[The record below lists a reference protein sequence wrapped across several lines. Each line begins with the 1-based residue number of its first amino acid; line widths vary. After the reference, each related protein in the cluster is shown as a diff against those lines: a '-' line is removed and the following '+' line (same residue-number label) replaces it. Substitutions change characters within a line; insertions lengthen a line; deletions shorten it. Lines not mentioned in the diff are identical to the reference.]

1 MKKIR
6 NRMPMPERLKA
17 AERIKKRNQ
26 WIDPLVKQPARTHFS
41 AEHGIIHLDKL
52 HKWPVRYDQDQ
63 AWAAF
68 LDTLPRKPYKF
79 LAMVAAAERKRA
91 LAALVAAK
99 KAKGRERYLRQQR
112 RSTPQISEK

>member
-6 NRMPMPERLKA
+6 NRMPMPERMKA

-26 WIDPLVKQPARTHFS
+26 WIDPLVAQRARAHFS
-41 AEHGIIHLDKL
+41 PAHGIIHCDKL
-52 HKWPVRYDQDQ
+52 HKWPVRYDQDN

-68 LDTLPRKPYKF
+68 VDTMPRKPYKF

-91 LAALVAAK
+91 IEALVTAK
-99 KAKGRERYLRQQR
+99 RAKGRERYLRRFKQPH
-112 RSTPQISEK
+112 TPDGKP